1 MDAHVMYQQGHISPL
16 QGRKNSGSFS
26 GRFDSNALFSQDQSP
41 LPVRRRSS
49 VCLAIV
55 DDIPEAVVNSGET
68 VLLLRKEQ
76 LQTIKSLLLRI
87 WPKQRTV
94 VGLRTCKWL
103 RAGLIARTND
113 VMELHAKGHQG
124 IVDVDEDEI
133 VKDLQRTCHWKKQ
146 IAFKCGQKTRKIDS
160 SIRLTLFSALTT
172 AVPSLQSSLVEIDLS
187 AWGAE
192 ITGALWGM
200 LAEAL
205 GECKGLEC
213 LDVSQNEMGD
223 ESAVKVVAALGGCER
238 LRRLNLAEN
247 QVGVENLEPLASA
260 LGRCMALEELDVS
273 RNPIGNDGL
282 LQLLPAI
289 RRESLV
295 KLSVEKVSVLG
306 HGLQVLSDLLAGCPS
321 LTHLSIKNN
330 RDAGQTDRSN
340 ARLAFKK
347 ILELTVLNRCCQGLE
362 EGMSSCSLVSWPM
375 SAYARA
381 TRQHNATRLAS
392 ADMRCN
398 ARPSG
403 TQMQYNTT
411 RLAVTITNIQYTAT
425 RNRKLRPS
433 ARPRRF

>member
-1 MDAHVMYQQGHISPL
+1 MYQQGHISPL

-330 RDAGQTDRSN
+330 RDAGSGGGHEQLQPGSPV
-340 ARLAFKK
+340 
-347 ILELTVLNRCCQGLE
+347 LTCGAMPGPPESQAA
-362 EGMSSCSLVSWPM
+362 SICSTSTFRGI
-375 SAYARA
+375 AGGR
-381 TRQHNATRLAS
+381 
-392 ADMRCN
+392 
-398 ARPSG
+398 ARPPC
-403 TQMQYNTT
+403 
-411 RLAVTITNIQYTAT
+411 RAW
-425 RNRKLRPS
+425 LR
-433 ARPRRF
+433 A